1 MKSLLRKIA
10 SEVRK
15 QMEIS
20 TLLEAMPEGVLI
32 VDADAQLLEANS
44 AAERFLGGKREELRG
59 KSLTGLAKLVTIT
72 EDGRPL
78 EFPQYAMVRALK
90 GETIRNERRSFRASE
105 DAEPIEAL
113 VSASPIRD
121 GEIIGA
127 VIIIRDISELTV
139 LQRQVSDTE
148 RHHAIGQMAA
158 GLAHDFNNVLDTI
171 EQAATVMEMKAQAPD
186 EQRGKY
192 LQMIH
197 HAVQRGAE
205 IIERLR
211 QYLRDRSTDMRA
223 VDLERLM
230 NETVEL
236 MQPMLHQVQKI
247 QLHTSIQPV
256 ARVRGNVTDLRRV
269 FTNLMMNAIEA
280 MPSGGEMWVTLE
292 DHNGNVRAQVS
303 DTGVGIPREQ
313 QKKIFYPY
321 FSTKQQGTGL
331 GLSSAQ
337 RIVLSYGGDIR
348 VQSEPGKGTRF
359 IVELPKLNGNGRQAQ
374 GNGNGSGQVQKVEER
389 RVA

>member
-1 MKSLLRKIA
+1 MKFLLRKIA
-10 SEVRK
+10 SEVRR

-32 VDADAQLLEANS
+32 VDADAQLLEVNS
-44 AAERFLGGKREELRG
+44 AAERFLGGSREGLRG
-59 KSLTGLAKLVTIT
+59 KSIRGMANLITVT

-78 EFPQYAMVRALK
+78 EFPQYAVSRALA
-90 GETIRNERRSFRASE
+90 GETVRNERRRFRTSE
-105 DAEPIEAL
+105 EAEPIEAL

-121 GEIIGA
+121 GKIVGA
-127 VIIIRDISELTV
+127 VVIIRDISELTA
-139 LQRQVSDTE
+139 LQRQLSDTE

-171 EQAATVMEMKAQAPD
+171 EQATTVLDLKSDAPAQ
-186 EQRGKY
+186 QRGKY

-211 QYLRDRSTDMRA
+211 QYLRDRSTDVRP
-223 VDLERLM
+223 VDLQKLM
-230 NETVEL
+230 NDTVEL
-236 MQPMLHQVQKI
+236 MEPMLHQGQNI
-247 QLHTSIQPV
+247 RLQTSIQPV
-256 ARVRGNVTDLRRV
+256 PRVRGNVTDLRRV
-269 FTNLMMNAIEA
+269 FTNLIMNAIEA
-280 MPSGGEMWVTLE
+280 MPSGGDLTVSLD

-337 RIVLSYGGDIR
+337 RIVLSYGGEIR

-359 IVELPKLNGNGRQAQ
+359 IVELPRLNGNGRQAPA
-374 GNGNGSGQVQKVEER
+374 NGSNHVQGIEER

>member
-1 MKSLLRKIA
+1 
-10 SEVRK
+10 
-15 QMEIS
+15 MEIS

-59 KSLTGLAKLVTIT
+59 KSLTGMAKLVTIT
-72 EDGRPL
+72 EEGRPL
-78 EFPQYAMVRALK
+78 EFPQYALARALR
-90 GETIRNERRSFRASE
+90 GETIRNERRRFHASE
-105 DAEPIEAL
+105 DTEPVEAL
-113 VSASPIRD
+113 VSSSPIHDD
-121 GEIIGA
+121 GHIVGA
-127 VIIIRDISELTV
+127 VVIIRDISELTA
-139 LQRQVSDTE
+139 LQRQLSDTE

-171 EQAATVMEMKAQAPD
+171 EKAATVLDLKANAAAD
-186 EQRGKY
+186 QRSTY
-192 LQMIH
+192 VQMIH

-230 NETVEL
+230 NDTVDL
-236 MQPMLHQVQKI
+236 MQPMLHQGQNI
-247 QLHTSIQPV
+247 RLHTSIQPV
-256 ARVRGNVTDLRRV
+256 PRVRGNVADLRRV
-269 FTNLMMNAIEA
+269 FTNLIMNAIEA
-280 MPSGGEMWVTLE
+280 MPSGGELRVSL
-292 DHNGNVRAQVS
+292 DGHNGTVRAQVS
-303 DTGVGIPREQ
+303 DTGVGIPRDE

-321 FSTKQQGTGL
+321 FSTKQKGTGL

-337 RIVLSYGGDIR
+337 RIILSYGGEIR

-359 IVELPKLNGNGRQAQ
+359 IVELPKLNGNGQTTPKNESDPSQR
-374 GNGNGSGQVQKVEER
+374 EEKR
-389 RVA
+389 AA